1 MDQPKTER
9 VLRLMKVMTGNN
21 NYTVEDK
28 VESMVIARICL
39 VEQPNSITLI
49 LYINSTHRKLPKI
62 SILYIKSTRLRF

>member
-28 VESMVIARICL
+28 VESMVIARIC
-39 VEQPNSITLI
+39 
-49 LYINSTHRKLPKI
+49 
-62 SILYIKSTRLRF
+62 